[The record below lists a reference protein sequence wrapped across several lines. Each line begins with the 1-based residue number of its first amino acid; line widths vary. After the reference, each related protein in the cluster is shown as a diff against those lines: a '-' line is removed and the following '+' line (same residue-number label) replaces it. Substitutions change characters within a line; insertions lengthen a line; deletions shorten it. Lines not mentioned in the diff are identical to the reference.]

1 MAAINRVVITGRLT
15 NDPELRTT
23 PSGKQVVGVSV
34 AVQKRFKPTDPNEKD
49 AHFFRVT
56 CWGRDAEF
64 LANYAHKGRM
74 VGIEGRLEQRRYTG
88 NDGIEREVVEIIA
101 DNVALLDRPRDDA
114 GGGENRERAV
124 AAVPAGGAS
133 SNDEPDD
140 YDPFAEE

>member
-1 MAAINRVVITGRLT
+1 MSSINRVVITGRLT
-15 NDPELRTT
+15 QDPELRTT
-23 PSGKQVVGVSV
+23 PSGKQVVGVGV
-34 AVQKRFKPTDPNEKD
+34 AVQKRIKPTDPNERD

-56 CWGRDAEF
+56 AWGKDAEF

-88 NDGIEREVVEIIA
+88 KDGIEREVVEIIA

-114 GGGENRERAV
+114 GNGETRERAV
-124 AAVPAGGAS
+124 AAVPIGSNS
-133 SNDEPDD
+133 SDIDDE